1 MVEFFLLSYQQ
12 GMRREVE
19 RLSKELQN
27 AERERR
33 LYQDQ
38 VTSLSGLLSIESK
51 STSAMNLVAK
61 IAAENTQLKRE
72 V

>member
-38 VTSLSGLLSIESK
+38 VTSLSGLLSVESK